1 MDSPIT
7 VVETG
12 GAEIFYD
19 ILKTK
24 VILYLQ
30 YTSDLHGRTGIEYC
44 VLRARLRGTGV
55 SIQ

>member
-7 VVETG
+7 VVETE
-12 GAEIFYD
+12 GAEISYD

-44 VLRARLRGTGV
+44 VQRQDREGLA
-55 SIQ
+55 